1 MHQIVIVLTDILMME
16 NLYAVLVHSNAA
28 RAYKDINVLV
38 VWKIIIEQILHF
50 VVVKRDILIKE

>member
-28 RAYKDINVLV
+28 RAPKDFNVLV
-38 VWKIIIEQILHF
+38 VWKIILEKILHF